1 MKKKMVFLTV
11 IALGLLVGGGAV
23 LYALDQQPTKA
34 ITPEDV
40 ANAFN
45 LKEREAAVQSK
56 EAELAKREETQ
67 AEIQKELDEK
77 LTKLSGLQAELK
89 DQLTAIKGAQSLE
102 FANLIKV
109 YSTMSP
115 SKVAPLLDSME
126 DPAVVKIFRA
136 MKTDQVAKI
145 MPKLKQEKA
154 VSVSQS
160 LGMINQ
166 Q

>member
-1 MKKKMVFLTV
+1 MKIKIIILTMAAIGLMVS
-11 IALGLLVGGGAV
+11 GGAV
-23 LYALDQQPTKA
+23 LHALDQQPTKA

-45 LKEREAAVQSK
+45 IKEREAAVVAK
-56 EAELAKREETQ
+56 ETELAKREQLQ
-67 AEIQKELDEK
+67 AQVQKELDEK
-77 LTKLSGLQAELK
+77 LTRLTTMQSELK
-89 DQLTAIKGAQSLE
+89 DQLAAIKGAQTQE
-102 FANLIKV
+102 FSNLVKI
-109 YSTMSP
+109 YSVMSA
-115 SKVAPLLDSME
+115 SKVAPLLDTME

-154 VSVSQS
+154 VAVSQS
-160 LGMINQ
+160 LGMIDQ